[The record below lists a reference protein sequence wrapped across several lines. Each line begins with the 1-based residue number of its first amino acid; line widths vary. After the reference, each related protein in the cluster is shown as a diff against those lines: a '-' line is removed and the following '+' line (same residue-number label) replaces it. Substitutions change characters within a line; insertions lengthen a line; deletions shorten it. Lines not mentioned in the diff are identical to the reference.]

1 MPKFISYKCGG
12 RGSRTLVLLTYYRN
26 LLRALGLTI
35 HRISGE
41 RSTTKVCCLTWKSIG
56 FVTFMFLRK
65 SPTSAF
71 MLLRALKR
79 GKSY

>member
-12 RGSRTLVLLTYYRN
+12 KRSRTAVLLTYYRN
-26 LLRALGLTI
+26 LLRALGLT
-35 HRISGE
+35 RLLSGE
-41 RSTTKVCCLTWKSIG
+41 RSTTKVCCLTWKSIEV
-56 FVTFMFLRK
+56 VTFMFLRK